1 MSRRTDN
8 HHRAAS
14 ICRAATGVSHRT
26 CLGWA
31 ETGLITHRQPV
42 PDASDPAQRAFEA
55 MVALTAGDAL
65 RDGQLDGAVF
75 GVVAAVPSAGGLT
88 LRLHERMARRVITEL
103 LPRLDE
109 DYGGLR
115 GVPGLRVSSDAEGLT
130 LRDAVGGGTI
140 RLQGVPASW
149 RLPDDGDG
157 LRYAGR
163 IAGGAPHPAEQEEL
177 HYWTGTA
184 MAGPDPASRD
194 HLLSRL
200 LRRPRLINRTG
211 KSHGWVNSYCHQYQD
226 LVLEWCCAPG
236 APEVEQSLRRSG
248 LAARPDGAPPEPD
261 PPTSRPG
268 VISLGRAKVYV
279 RSMDFAHT
287 GGEIAKITTS
297 IERRYQ

>member
-14 ICRAATGVSHRT
+14 ICRAATGLPHRT

-31 ETGLITHRQPV
+31 EAGLITRRRPV
-42 PDASDPAQRAFEA
+42 PDAADPAQRAFEA

-75 GVVAAVPSAGGLT
+75 GVVAAVPSADGLA
-88 LRLHERMARRVITEL
+88 LRLHERMARWVVTEL

-109 DYGGLR
+109 EYGGLR
-115 GVPGLRVSSDAEGLT
+115 GVPGLRVTSDREGLT

-140 RLQGVPASW
+140 RLRGVPSSW

-157 LRYAGR
+157 LRYVGR
-163 IAGGAPHPAEQEEL
+163 IAGGAPHPAELEEL
-177 HYWTGTA
+177 HYWTRTA

-200 LRRPRLINRTG
+200 LRRPALVNRTG
-211 KSHGWVNSYCHQYQD
+211 NAHGWVNSYCHQYQD

-236 APEVEQSLRRSG
+236 APEMEQSLRRSG
-248 LAARPDGAPPEPD
+248 LAEPRAGGRPEPGAPAA
-261 PPTSRPG
+261 RPG
-268 VISLGRAKVYV
+268 VIRLGGAEVTV
-279 RSMDFAHT
+279 RCMDFAH
-287 GGEIAKITTS
+287 GDGEIAESTAW
-297 IERRYQ
+297 IERRYR

>member
-14 ICRAATGVSHRT
+14 ICRAATGLPHRT

-31 ETGLITHRQPV
+31 GAGLITRRRPV
-42 PDASDPAQRAFEA
+42 PDAADSAQRAFEA
-55 MVALTAGDAL
+55 MVTLTAGDAL

-75 GVVAAVPSAGGLT
+75 GVVAAVPSADGLA
-88 LRLHERMARRVITEL
+88 LRLHERMARGVVTEL

-109 DYGGLR
+109 EYGGLR
-115 GVPGLRVSSDAEGLT
+115 GVPGLRVTSDTEGLT

-140 RLQGVPASW
+140 RLRGVPSSW

-157 LRYAGR
+157 LRYVGR
-163 IAGGAPHPAEQEEL
+163 IAGGAPHPAELEEL
-177 HYWTGTA
+177 HLWTRTA

-200 LRRPRLINRTG
+200 LRRPALVNRTG
-211 KSHGWVNSYCHQYQD
+211 NAHGWVNSYRHQYQD

-236 APEVEQSLRRSG
+236 APEMEQLLRCSG
-248 LAARPDGAPPEPD
+248 LAEPQAGGHPEPGG
-261 PPTSRPG
+261 PAARPG
-268 VISLGRAKVYV
+268 VIRLGGAEVTV
-279 RSMDFAHT
+279 RCMDFVHRD
-287 GGEIAKITTS
+287 GEIAEVTAS
-297 IERRYQ
+297 IERRYR